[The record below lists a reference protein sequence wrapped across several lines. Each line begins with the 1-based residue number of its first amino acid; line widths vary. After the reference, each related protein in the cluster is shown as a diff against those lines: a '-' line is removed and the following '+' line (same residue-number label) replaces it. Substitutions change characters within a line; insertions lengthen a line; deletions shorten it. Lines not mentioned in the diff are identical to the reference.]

1 MSLNAFAIVVA
12 SALPRA
18 ETVRLQSPPAISRA
32 AAAMSIS
39 GWLVRW
45 LKIQSSGERQH
56 EAADAGEEQRGPQFV
71 EKRLRRRPVLQQ
83 HQMADVGGA
92 IAEQWEGAFDELA
105 LADRSHSG

>member
-18 ETVRLQSPPAISRA
+18 GTVRLQSPPAMSRA

-45 LKIQSSGERQH
+45 LKNNPPASASTKPPTPAKSSEARSSSRNACVGAQSCSSTR
-56 EAADAGEEQRGPQFV
+56 
-71 EKRLRRRPVLQQ
+71 
-83 HQMADVGGA
+83 
-92 IAEQWEGAFDELA
+92 
-105 LADRSHSG
+105 